1 MVGAVTLL
9 GWRAQP
15 PTPYAHLLPTQPLNF
30 GAGRPRERLQKLQ
43 LPREHRFHRATRD
56 IVLSAPSTRRHVGR
70 GGTERVDGGASQPAA
85 PSGGARRLRPVSR
98 PPPAAAAVQ
107 EPSPVAT
114 CSPSPPA
121 LRLELLPPLAA
132 NSVGQRVVEP
142 KQAPP
147 PPSPG
152 RSILSR
158 GGVLPP
164 TPRSLRPIG
173 RRVELIAE
181 PIVAPAAPPTSTSP
195 RPSQNDPRLI
205 SVNSQW
211 GPPKTVHIEALPK
224 ALPPPKV
231 LAGAAKNSDWFNSF
245 GNRSK
250 RD

>member
-1 MVGAVTLL
+1 MMTTGMTLL

-15 PTPYAHLLPTQPLNF
+15 PTPYAHLLPARQLNF
-30 GAGRPRERLQKLQ
+30 AAGRPRERLQKLQ
-43 LPREHRFHRATRD
+43 LPREHRFHRATMLHRD
-56 IVLSAPSTRRHVGR
+56 TVVLSRQVGR
-70 GGTERVDGGASQPAA
+70 GGTEGMDGGASRPVP
-85 PSGGARRLRPVSR
+85 PSGGARRLRPVDR
-98 PPPAAAAVQ
+98 PHPAATAVQ
-107 EPSPVAT
+107 EPSPVAAG
-114 CSPSPPA
+114 SPSPPA

-132 NSVGQRVVEP
+132 NSCGHRVAEP
-142 KQAPP
+142 KEAPP

-181 PIVAPAAPPTSTSP
+181 PIVAPAALPTPQS
-195 RPSQNDPRLI
+195 NPRLI

-211 GPPKTVHIEALPK
+211 GPPKTVRIEAPPK
-224 ALPPPKV
+224 ALPPPQ
-231 LAGAAKNSDWFNSF
+231 LLGGAAKNSDWFNSF
-245 GNRSK
+245 GNRSN